1 MVASA
6 GEGGDSGH
14 RTGALAIKSGI
25 ALQRISGAADWGC
38 TTPGSPMKQY
48 EIRVFDD
55 KGKTSLVFHRTHSD
69 DQVAIEDAIELAGD
83 RAFDLWRG
91 MDCLFALNLA
101 VGQTLQ

>member
-1 MVASA
+1 
-6 GEGGDSGH
+6 
-14 RTGALAIKSGI
+14 
-25 ALQRISGAADWGC
+25 
-38 TTPGSPMKQY
+38 MKQY

-91 MDCLFALNLA
+91 MDLPVRPQSCSWPNAA
-101 VGQTLQ
+101 MSRSPV